1 MKNRIMLGLWRYII
15 NVPPFLWK
23 KQISTG
29 KRKIEKIYGSIPDKY
44 RTIHHFVVRELP
56 YAGEPLTP
64 ELISKRLD
72 LPDDVVKAALDYL
85 EKHMTFLYRNES
97 GNVVWAY
104 PVTVAKTP
112 HKITFSTGEKL
123 YAA

>member
-1 MKNRIMLGLWRYII
+1 MKNKIMLGLWRYIL
-15 NVPPFLWK
+15 NVPPSLWE
-23 KQISTG
+23 KQISAG
-29 KRKIEKIYGSIPDKY
+29 KRKIEKIYSSIPDTY
-44 RTIHHFVVRELP
+44 RTVHHFVVRELP

-64 ELISKRLD
+64 EFISKRLD
-72 LPDDVVKAALDYL
+72 LTDDAVKAALDYL
-85 EKHMTFLYRNES
+85 EEHMTFLYRNES

>member
-23 KQISTG
+23 KQISAG

-44 RTIHHFVVRELP
+44 RTIHHFAVRELP

-64 ELISKRLD
+64 EFISKRLD
-72 LPDDVVKAALDYL
+72 LTEDAVKAALDYL
-85 EKHMTFLYRNES
+85 EEHMTFLYRNES

>member
-1 MKNRIMLGLWRYII
+1 MKNKIMLGLWRYII
-15 NVPPFLWK
+15 NVPPFLWE
-23 KQISTG
+23 KQISAE
-29 KRKIEKIYGSIPDKY
+29 KRKIEKIYDSIPDAY
-44 RTIHHFVVRELP
+44 RTVHHFVVRELP

-64 ELISKRLD
+64 EFISKRLD
-72 LPDDVVKAALDYL
+72 LTDDAVKAALDYL
-85 EKHMTFLYRNES
+85 EEHMTFLYRNES